1 MSMYYIERVKH
12 LPTQFIN
19 TLDSVMYIVVALDD
33 IEKVILFGS
42 CARGTQTDHS
52 DIDLLLII
60 DSSKIGRPLK
70 QLEQENGTAIYE
82 QFSFNGKKEVEL
94 LFADKEVYVNS
105 TDSKSVYKRIKKEGI
120 VLYEK

>member
-1 MSMYYIERVKH
+1 MYYIERVKH